1 MWCTLNLAQMLKLR
15 ELEWS
20 LMMNIRGTG
29 KGTVSSVTGVAS
41 KEDPWE
47 KLMNTFRERQQREGK
62 AKEAREVWEA
72 QAKWVKTYI

>member
-1 MWCTLNLAQMLKLR
+1 
-15 ELEWS
+15 
-20 LMMNIRGTG
+20 MNIRGTG

-72 QAKWVKTYI
+72 QAK